1 MIRREGAASGPGA
14 EVDQQEHKRK
24 SAQAALERVAGHEV
38 IGVGSGSTVRCFI
51 ECLATR
57 KGWLEGAVAA
67 SLESERALREHGIPV
82 LDPNSAGPLPVYVD
96 GADEATRH
104 RCLIKGGG
112 GALTREKVLASV
124 SERFICIVDDT
135 KLVEVLG
142 RFPLP
147 VEVLPMAR
155 SAVARALTAMG
166 GTPVWR
172 RNCVTDNGNHILD
185 ARGLSLS
192 DPRALESE
200 LDRIPGVVGN
210 GIFARRSADLLLVAA
225 PEGVREFS

>member
-1 MIRREGAASGPGA
+1 MA
-14 EVDQQEHKRK
+14 DQQEHKRK

-135 KLVEVLG
+135 KLVEALG

-172 RNCVTDNGNHILD
+172 RNRVTDNGNHILD
-185 ARGLSLS
+185 VRGLSLS
-192 DPRALESE
+192 DPRALEDE
-200 LDRIPGVVGN
+200 LDRIPGAVGN
-210 GIFARRSADLLLVAA
+210 GIFARRNADLLLVAA
-225 PEGVREFS
+225 SEGVREFR